1 VFTLSYMNNLNEIE
15 QKVIME
21 LEYNFPFDEKPFQL
35 IGEKL
40 GISEREVIEIVKGL
54 IDREIV
60 KRVGMYVSFR
70 AKGMESALIAA
81 AIPPENLEKF
91 RKIAL
96 GIRELTHNFIRN
108 HPRYNV
114 WYVLKAEGKE
124 SLDKKIAE
132 LMSEVK
138 CKEYVVLYSKK
149 SLKLSVKY
157 DVIKGVSYADNQPV
171 HEKIPTAEELGIQ
184 KELLKDLSYPLSIS
198 ERPFQKIAEK
208 YNMKDSELVELIKEL
223 YEKGVIKDY
232 GATINGEKVGI
243 TENAMMLINSED
255 IESSCYNI
263 ANKLKEATHVV
274 LRESNMKWD
283 YLCYA
288 MIHAKSRGIISEVA
302 KKAVTLANAKSYM
315 LLFSLENL
323 KPGIVI

>member
-1 VFTLSYMNNLNEIE
+1 MNQNEIE
-15 QKVIME
+15 LRLIME
-21 LEYNFPFDEKPFQL
+21 LEYNFPFDERPFKV
-35 IGEKL
+35 IGDRL
-40 GISEREVIEIVKGL
+40 GISEADAVKITKELVDKEVI
-54 IDREIV
+54 

-81 AIPPENLEKF
+81 NIAPENLEKF
-91 RKIAL
+91 RKLAL
-96 GIRELTHNFIRN
+96 NIKELTHNYVRN

-114 WYVLKAEGKE
+114 WYVLKAENRE
-124 SLDKKIAE
+124 MLDKKIEE
-132 LMSEVK
+132 LMNEVN
-138 CKEYVVLYSKK
+138 CKDYVILYSKK

-157 DVIKGVSYADNQPV
+157 DVIRGVSYAENQPI

-184 KELLKDLSYPLSIS
+184 KELLKELSYPLPIT

-208 YNMKDSELVELIKEL
+208 FNLKESELIELIKEL
-223 YEKGVIKDY
+223 YDKGVIKDY

-243 TENAMMLINSED
+243 TENAMMLINSDD

-263 ANKLKEATHVV
+263 ATKLSEATHVV
-274 LRESNMKWD
+274 LRESNTKWD

-288 MIHAKSRGIISEVA
+288 MIHAKSKKIIYDVA
-302 KKAVTLANAKSYM
+302 RKALTLSNAKSYM